1 MTALFFIP
9 SFAIFCAPVN
19 LLPQVLQY
27 KHKCSEL
34 EAEAELQ
41 NSAPTPPPKVI
52 VERPVSRVRA
62 YTPQNPV
69 HSLGLLEMLNRK
81 DFRFILHGYLFDC
94 FSLSCRILHSLNTLC
109 TTYSA
114 ARKLTIYLNVWGL
127 LSIVSTNMVH
137 HIEFI
142 FRNMK
147 SLFFN
152 MYMLL
157 TNHLLLCINHSHIA
171 LLYSIVLK
179 YWDT

>member
-62 YTPQNPV
+62 YTPKIQFTP
-69 HSLGLLEMLNRK
+69 LG
-81 DFRFILHGYLFDC
+81 C
-94 FSLSCRILHSLNTLC
+94 
-109 TTYSA
+109 
-114 ARKLTIYLNVWGL
+114 
-127 LSIVSTNMVH
+127 
-137 HIEFI
+137 
-142 FRNMK
+142 
-147 SLFFN
+147 
-152 MYMLL
+152 
-157 TNHLLLCINHSHIA
+157 
-171 LLYSIVLK
+171 LK
-179 YWDT
+179 Y